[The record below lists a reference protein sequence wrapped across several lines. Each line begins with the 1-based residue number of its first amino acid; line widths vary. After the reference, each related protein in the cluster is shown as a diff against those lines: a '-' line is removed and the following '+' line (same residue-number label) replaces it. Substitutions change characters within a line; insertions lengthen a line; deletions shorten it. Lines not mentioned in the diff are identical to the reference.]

1 MFSSAQ
7 PGDYGGQ
14 GEGAGRLHR
23 CHERPE
29 GGHQLVR
36 LLRSKD
42 FFYGTSIFKILFAG
56 HSSTTQTAQLVLKQ
70 QGKSFQ
76 ISRHTLLRMTGASA
90 TLRLR

>member
-7 PGDYGGQ
+7 PGDHGGQ

-42 FFYGTSIFKILFAG
+42 FF
-56 HSSTTQTAQLVLKQ
+56 
-70 QGKSFQ
+70 
-76 ISRHTLLRMTGASA
+76 
-90 TLRLR
+90 

>member
-7 PGDYGGQ
+7 PGDHRGQ

-36 LLRSKD
+36 LLRSGD
-42 FFYGTSIFKILFAG
+42 FLMVQVFSKFCLQGIF
-56 HSSTTQTAQLVLKQ
+56 QLHRQ
-70 QGKSFQ
+70 HN
-76 ISRHTLLRMTGASA
+76 RC
-90 TLRLR
+90 

>member
-7 PGDYGGQ
+7 PGDHRGQ

-36 LLRSKD
+36 LLLSKD
-42 FFYGTSIFKILFAG
+42 FLMVHVFLFAG
-56 HSSTTQTAQLVLKQ
+56 HFSTTQTAQSVLKQ
-70 QGKSFQ
+70 QEKNFQ

>member
-7 PGDYGGQ
+7 PGDHRGQ

-36 LLRSKD
+36 LLRCGD
-42 FFYGTSIFKILFAG
+42 FLIFIILFAG
-56 HSSTTQTAQLVLKQ
+56 HFSTTQTAQSVLKQ
-70 QGKSFQ
+70 QEKNFQ